1 MICLGMESTAHTF
14 GVGIVSKEG
23 AILANQRKVFVPP
36 TGGIHPREAAE
47 HHEKYAQ
54 SVIKEALEQVED
66 KSYDLIFADFEINE
80 ENTTEMLQKMTSFQ
94 PEAKIIILS
103 ALTRQQIES
112 QLDNLNIF
120 SIIEKPFRSEQIK
133 SIVKEAL
140 FPLEYEI
147 RVGNRSEAENSS
159 ENKPK

>member
-1 MICLGMESTAHTF
+1 VAGTLIKIL
-14 GVGIVSKEG
+14 IVDDDKLIRWSLKE
-23 AILANQRKVFVPP
+23 LF
-36 TGGIHPREAAE
+36 
-47 HHEKYAQ
+47 AQ
-54 SVIKEALEQVED
+54 EGYEVKAVATVKEALEQAED
-66 KSYDLIFADFEINE
+66 KPYNLIFADLEIKE
-80 ENTTEMLQKMTSFQ
+80 ENSTEMLRKITSFQ

-112 QLDNLNIF
+112 QIGDLNIF

-140 FPLEYEI
+140 VPLECI
-147 RVGNRSEAENSS
+147 ARVENRTEETSSS